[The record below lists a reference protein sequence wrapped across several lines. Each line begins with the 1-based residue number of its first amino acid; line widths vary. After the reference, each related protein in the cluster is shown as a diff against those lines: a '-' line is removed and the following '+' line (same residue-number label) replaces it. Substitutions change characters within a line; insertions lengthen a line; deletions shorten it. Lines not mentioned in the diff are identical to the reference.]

1 MKGRCISVA
10 VVIASAGACTQQ
22 DPPQTPLP
30 PLVWATSTP
39 QQPAPPTRY
48 EALDRN
54 RFNQLAV
61 RANLPVYWVADSNGD
76 RSIDANEVRSLLFYP
91 TEGRWTENGKL
102 TPAFD
107 QVYASLVASAKND
120 IAATSPGERARIA
133 LVIEDLDQGTPTL
146 VESNLT
152 ALPAAEKTA
161 VTHLLAATRL
171 IDRLYARQKGVE
183 QLAGRVAQ
191 DAASQSL
198 FRRNWGAKCLGPRTE
213 KNSVCSAIPNSPKQK
228 ADVYPSALQDEE
240 KFCQTLEARKDAKQL
255 LSPFTVVREKDK
267 GLVAVP
273 YSEAYAELMGPIA
286 AELDSAAKALAGTEA
301 ALVAYLTA
309 AANAFRTN
317 SWEAADEAWSKMDA
331 NNSRYYLRIGPDETY
346 WDPCSQKGG
355 FHTTFALINK
365 ESLEWQK
372 KLTPLQQEMED
383 SVARLI
389 GNFYKPQKV
398 KFKLPDFIDIVW
410 NAGDDRTAFGATIG
424 QSLPN
429 WGKVANENRGRTV
442 AMSNLYTDADS
453 LRTRNEQASS
463 LLAPETAKVLGGGD
477 ARPGLLSTILH
488 EATHNLGP
496 SHEYAFAGKTDNIA
510 FGGQLSSMLEEL
522 KAQSGALFYLDFLA
536 NKGVIDENMKRQSYA
551 DSIVW
556 AFGHISRGM
565 WTENHQRKPYSQL
578 AAIQLGFLMD
588 EGAVKWDEK
597 AKTANGKD
605 TGAFRIDFD
614 AMPVACEKLMQTVAR
629 IKARND
635 KAGAEALA
643 KKYVDGNQALQ
654 AAIVERMLRFPKN
667 NFVYAVAL

>member
-1 MKGRCISVA
+1 MW
-10 VVIASAGACTQQ
+10 SAAPLVGILVLGIGACVER
-22 DPPQTPLP
+22 DPPRTPLA
-30 PLVWATSTP
+30 PLVWATSTA
-39 QQPAPPTRY
+39 QPPTAPSKF
-48 EALDRN
+48 EGLDRN

-61 RANLPVYWVADSNGD
+61 RANLPLYWAADTNNDQSV
-76 RSIDANEVRSLLFYP
+76 DANEVRSLLFYP
-91 TEGRWTENGKL
+91 TEGHWTENGKL
-102 TPAFD
+102 TPAFE
-107 QVYASLVASAKND
+107 QAFATLVALGKGEGSP
-120 IAATSPGERARIA
+120 ATPAERARIA
-133 LVIEDLDQGTPTL
+133 LVVDDLDQGKPTL

-152 ALPAAEKTA
+152 TLPAQEKAA
-161 VTHLLAATRL
+161 VLHILAATRL
-171 IDRLYARQKGVE
+171 VDRLYARQTGSAN
-183 QLAGRVAQ
+183 LANQVAP
-191 DAASQSL
+191 DTTSQSL

-213 KNSVCSAIPNSPKQK
+213 KNSVCTAIPGSPKQK
-228 ADVYPSALQDEE
+228 ADVYPSALQDDA
-240 KFCQTLEARKDAKQL
+240 KFCQALEARKDAKQL
-255 LSPFTVVREKDK
+255 LAPFVVVREKDK
-267 GLVAVP
+267 ALIAVP
-273 YSEAYAELMGPIA
+273 YSEAYSDLMGPIA
-286 AELDSAAKALAGTEA
+286 AELDAAVQSLAGTEA
-301 ALVAYLTA
+301 ALASYLTA
-309 AANAFRTN
+309 AASAFRN
-317 SWEAADEAWSKMDA
+317 NGWEAADEAWSKMNA
-331 NNSRYYLRIGPDETY
+331 ENSRYYLRIGPDETY

-383 SVARLI
+383 SVAQLI

-453 LRTRNEQASS
+453 LRTRNDQAAS
-463 LLAPETAKVLGGGD
+463 LLVPETAKVLSGGD

-510 FGGQLSSMLEEL
+510 FGGQLASMLEEL
-522 KAQSGALFYLDFLA
+522 KAQSGALYYLDFLA
-536 NKGVIDENMKRQSYA
+536 NKGVIDDNMKRQSYA
-551 DSIVW
+551 DSVVW
-556 AFGHISRGM
+556 SFGHISRGM
-565 WTENHQRKPYSQL
+565 WTDNHQRKPYSQL
-578 AAIQLGFLMD
+578 AAIQIGFLMD
-588 EGAVKWDEK
+588 EGAVKWDDK
-597 AKTANGKD
+597 AKAANGKD

-643 KKYVDGNQALQ
+643 KKYVDGNQNLQ

-667 NFVYAVAL
+667 SFVYSVQL